1 MKAFMNIGIKL
12 SRHLRTRL
20 LKPWQSVLGIRAL
33 DNNVLGIMLLKELS
47 NKSSLV
53 FY

>member
-20 LKPWQSVLGIRAL
+20 LKPWQSVLGIRQRL
-33 DNNVLGIMLLKELS
+33 IETG
-47 NKSSLV
+47 SSSMVGL
-53 FY
+53 YYKIRP